1 MDKLYCGDCLD
12 VMKEIPEGSVN
23 MILTDPPYRV
33 ISGGERTK
41 LPGWRFKNDGK
52 LFKHNDL
59 KEALWFPEI
68 YRVLKEGSHC
78 YIMTNTLN
86 LERFLKLS
94 RKSGFLLHNLLVWE
108 KNNCLPNRWYMKNC
122 EYTLFLRKGKAKKI
136 HNNGSK
142 TVHKFNNPTDK
153 LHPCEKPVGLMQMFI
168 ENSSEVGDIVLDF
181 AMGSGTTGVACV
193 NTNRKFIG
201 VELDEGYFNIA
212 KDRINEAELNMI
224 LGGE

>member
-1 MDKLYCGDCLD
+1 
-12 VMKEIPEGSVN
+12 
-23 MILTDPPYRV
+23 
-33 ISGGERTK
+33 
-41 LPGWRFKNDGK
+41 
-52 LFKHNDL
+52 
-59 KEALWFPEI
+59 
-68 YRVLKEGSHC
+68 
-78 YIMTNTLN
+78 
-86 LERFLKLS
+86 
-94 RKSGFLLHNLLVWE
+94 
-108 KNNCLPNRWYMKNC
+108 MKNC